1 MPANAFQPFIT
12 GRMLPPGA
20 SAIPKRSGLRSAIF
34 ASGFAP
40 AQMMPMI
47 FAPCLSFS
55 ASNMRCAGAVKS
67 VVACGTYSSC
77 TIVALL
83 PIAASAS
90 LNAFTPSRPN
100 A

>member
-1 MPANAFQPFIT
+1 MPANSFQAFIT

-20 SAIPKRSGLRSAIF
+20 SSMPKRSGFRSASL
-34 ASGFAP
+34 ATGLAP
-40 AQMMPMI
+40 AQMMAMI
-47 FAPCLSFS
+47 RVPGLSLS

-77 TIVALL
+77 TMVALL
-83 PIAASAS
+83 LTAASAS